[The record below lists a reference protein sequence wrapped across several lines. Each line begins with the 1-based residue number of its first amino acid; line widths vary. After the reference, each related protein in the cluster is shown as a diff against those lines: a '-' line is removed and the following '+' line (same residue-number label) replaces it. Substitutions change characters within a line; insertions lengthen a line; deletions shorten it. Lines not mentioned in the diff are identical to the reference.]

1 MNWYALRVMARR
13 EFEAADSLARRKFS
27 AYVPMKR
34 NFIRA
39 NRYVRRQTLR
49 AYALMPGYVFLASPG
64 VPEWHRVLKARYVRG
79 VISVDSVPMLIP
91 LFDKR
96 ATLKDGKGRSGIEDL
111 MQREKSGEFTAWSAE
126 KWMRRGHEFSV
137 GSSVNIVTGPL
148 AGPGAMVI
156 EIGEG
161 EAKLLMT
168 MFCAEQYVSIGLEA
182 LEAA

>member
-49 AYALMPGYVFLASPG
+49 AYALMPGYVFLASPTA
-64 VPEWHRVLKARYVRG
+64 PEWHRVLKARYVRG
-79 VISVDSVPMLIP
+79 VISVDSVPLLIP
-91 LFDKR
+91 IGQM
-96 ATLKDGKGRSGIEDL
+96 DGLVE
-111 MQREKSGEFTAWSAE
+111 REKSGEFTAWSAE
-126 KWMRRGHEFSV
+126 RWMPRGHEYAV

-148 AGPGAMVI
+148 AGHGAMVI

-168 MFCAEQYVSIGLEA
+168 MFGAEQFVSIGLEA